1 MWNLHITSLAQ
12 KAKEALETIETEIN
26 DSVGFEDASG
36 GISSLFKETDVTS
49 AAADTNEA
57 DYFKVEEE
65 EVSFSQTEPSDK
77 NNNENTNRDESEK
90 DSDVQWD
97 QCEDADS
104 KSDSITS
111 LPEAVAKIEAME
123 KEMKAIKEE
132 LATAKDEIKS
142 YKVINLELEQQVRD
156 LTEENMSLKMNMG
169 AKDTD

>member
-36 GISSLFKETDVTS
+36 GISSLFKETNVTS

-65 EVSFSQTEPSDK
+65 EVSFSKAEPSDK

-90 DSDVQWD
+90 DQNQWD
-97 QCEDADS
+97 QCEDADL
-104 KSDSITS
+104 KSNSITDIS
-111 LPEAVAKIEAME
+111 EAVAKIEAME
-123 KEMKAIKEE
+123 KEMKELKED
-132 LATAKDEIKS
+132 LAAAKDETKS

-156 LTEENMSLKMNMG
+156 LTEENMSLKMNMA
-169 AKDTD
+169 AKDAD